1 MTTHQP
7 SSVLVLEDE
16 GLVALMLEDL
26 LREMGARVV
35 DCFAGASDALSAA
48 TTRHYDCAVL
58 DVIVRD
64 GTSAHVADALHERGI
79 PFVFSSGVGR
89 EALEPRHQS
98 AGLITKPFDDQA
110 FKAHVAA
117 LLKPR

>member
-1 MTTHQP
+1 MTTHLP

-26 LREMGARVV
+26 LREMGARAV
-35 DCFAGASDALSAA
+35 DCFAAAADALKAA
-48 TTRHYDCAVL
+48 TTGHYDCAVL

-64 GTSAHVADALHERGI
+64 GTSARVADVLHERGI

-89 EALEPRHQS
+89 EALELRHQS
-98 AGLITKPFDDQA
+98 ASLITKPFDDTA
-110 FKAHVAA
+110 FKTHIAA
-117 LLKPR
+117 MLKPR